1 MNRPMRVAL
10 LSALLLAALP
20 GGVIAQVAA
29 ADPTPAWPAVSRQG
43 ATDVVAFSGGFVA
56 VGANDKPALSKV
68 WTSPDGQSW
77 TRQDE
82 GDGFV
87 GAAMRRVAALGDGVV
102 ALGNKGRRLVAW
114 QSPDGVEWL
123 RYSIDRAERGMELFP
138 EALTAGPTGVLAVAS
153 LIGQD
158 LAGQRFYHSPDG
170 QAWSMVASPPQTTGL
185 FFSLE
190 ATPEEYLAVARP
202 AFGPAEDLYWRS
214 ADGLNWET
222 FAGPADGW
230 LYDIAVG
237 DDGTFIAVGDLQEA
251 EDTLR
256 PAIWRAAEL
265 GSWDLVHTYPSAKQT
280 EDRLYRV
287 EASGPGFVATGIISE
302 CPAQPQRSCPV
313 VSILTSADGL
323 EWQPLGID
331 DGVPG
336 PLHGTEVN
344 SIASDGETTVLLAWH
359 EGPPNELWT
368 LPPSP

>member
-1 MNRPMRVAL
+1 MRRRMHFSL
-10 LSALLLAALP
+10 LSALLLAAAP
-20 GGVIAQVAA
+20 GAAGAEDAA
-29 ADPTPAWPAVSRQG
+29 AEPMPAWLAASKQG
-43 ATDVVAFSGGFVA
+43 VRDVVAYSDGFLA

-68 WTSPDGQSW
+68 WTSPDGQHW

-87 GAAMRRVAALGDGVV
+87 GAAMRRVEALGDGVV
-102 ALGNKGRRLVAW
+102 ALGSEGRRLVAW
-114 QSPDGVEWL
+114 HSPDGLDWFRSSV
-123 RYSIDRAERGMELFP
+123 DRAAKGTELFP
-138 EALTAGPTGVLAVAS
+138 EALAAGPTGVLAVAS
-153 LIGQD
+153 RIGQD

-170 QAWSMVASPPQTTGL
+170 QTWSMVDSPPQTNGL
-185 FFSLE
+185 FVALE
-190 ATPEEYLAVARP
+190 ATPDEYLAVARP

-214 ADGLNWET
+214 ADGLGWET
-222 FAGPADGW
+222 FAGPSDGW

-237 DDGTFIAVGDLQEA
+237 DDGSFVGVGALQES

-256 PAIWRAAEL
+256 PAVWHAVEL
-265 GSWDLVHTYPSAKQT
+265 GSWELVHTYPSAKQT

-287 EASGPGFVATGIISE
+287 ESGGPGFVATGIISE

-313 VSILTSADGL
+313 ASILTSADGL

-331 DGVPG
+331 EGVPG
-336 PLHGTEVN
+336 PLHGTEVT

-368 LPPSP
+368 VSAP